1 MHTWATHYPT
11 WNEIREKGTGLFDV
25 SVKVEQSHNV
35 NVYSRD
41 KKCIKIGM
49 VEEKCW
55 IRWAVSIWIDIVTWT
70 HLSLHFSRMLAIRFI
85 LNQPHN
91 YRFAL
96 SVLVQ

>member
-11 WNEIREKGTGLFDV
+11 GNEIRETGTGLFDV
-25 SVKVEQSHNV
+25 SVKVEQSYNV
-35 NVYSRD
+35 NVYGRD
-41 KKCIKIGM
+41 KKCMKIGM

-55 IRWAVSIWIDIVTWT
+55 IRWAVSIRMDIVTWT